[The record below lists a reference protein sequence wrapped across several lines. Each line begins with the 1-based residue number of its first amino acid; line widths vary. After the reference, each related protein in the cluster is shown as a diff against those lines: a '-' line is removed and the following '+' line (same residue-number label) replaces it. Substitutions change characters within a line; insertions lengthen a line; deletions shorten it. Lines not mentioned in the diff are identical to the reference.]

1 MRDVKRFEI
10 ITPSSAFKAISL
22 IFKKAGING
31 YTVIPEVKGSGER
44 GYQPADE
51 ISEISGNIVIITAV
65 KPENESE
72 LAELLRPMLK
82 RYGGVCL
89 VTDAK
94 WLRH

>member
-1 MRDVKRFEI
+1 MREVKRFEI

-22 IFKKAGING
+22 IFDKAGIKG
-31 YTVIPEVKGSGER
+31 YTVIPEVKGSGDR
-44 GYQPADE
+44 GYQAADE

-65 KPENESE
+65 KPENEEE